1 MKSDAHPFILANHPK
16 TTSKTLGVYSPYSGE
31 EVSRVCMA
39 GHRDIEEAIE
49 KGLSA
54 FKDLKKLPVYKRAE
68 LLHLIAKKIG
78 ERKEDF
84 ARLIAL
90 EAGKPITFARVEVDR
105 CRELFDWAAEEI
117 KRWDGDMIPLELDKL
132 GENRVGIYRRFPIG
146 VVLAITP
153 FNFPL
158 NLVAHKVAP
167 ALAVGNP
174 VIVRPSSSTPS
185 AALLLGK
192 IISETDL
199 PPGSISVLPCDTSL
213 GQKMVSDPRIAM
225 FTFTGS
231 PEVGWRLK
239 EIAGRKKTTLEL
251 GGNAALIV
259 DSLRFGDFLYSRTIL
274 GAYYQAGQVCIS
286 IQRIFVQRKL
296 YRDFLEEMK
305 ERVESVPTGD
315 PLDEKVICGPLIDKN
330 AADRVEAWINE
341 ALRGGAQVVVGGKRL
356 RDFSSIIT
364 PCILTHTTPDM
375 KVNSMEVFGPVV
387 TVEPYEDFE
396 EAVAMANDSVYGLQT
411 GIFTDD
417 ISRAFYAYNHLDVG
431 GVIINDI
438 PTYRADPMPYGGI
451 KMSGC
456 GKEGIR
462 YAMEEMTEGR
472 LLALKYA

>member
-1 MKSDAHPFILANHPK
+1 MKLDAHPLVLGNSFK
-16 TTSKTLGVYSPYSGE
+16 TTPNLLEVYSPYRGE
-31 EVSRVCMA
+31 KASQVCMA
-39 GHRDIEEAIE
+39 DNREIEEAIE

-54 FKDLKKLPVYKRAE
+54 FKELKKIPVYRRAE
-68 LLHLIAKKIG
+68 ILHLIAEKIAQKK
-78 ERKEDF
+78 EEF
-84 ARLIAL
+84 ARVIAL

-117 KRWDGDMIPLELDKL
+117 KRWEGDMVPLEIDKL
-132 GENRVGIYRRFPIG
+132 GEGRVGIYRRFPIG

-192 IISETDL
+192 IISETDF

-231 PEVGWRLK
+231 PEVGWRLR

-286 IQRIFVQRKL
+286 VQRIFVQKEL
-296 YRDFLEEMK
+296 YDDFLKEMK
-305 ERVESVPTGD
+305 TRVESLPTGD
-315 PLDEKVICGPLIDKN
+315 PMDEKVICGPLIDKG
-330 AADRVEAWINE
+330 AADRVEAWLNE
-341 ALRGGAQVVVGGKRL
+341 AKKGGARVVIGGERL
-356 RDFSSIIT
+356 RDFPSLIT
-364 PCILTHTTPDM
+364 PCILTSTTPDM

-387 TVEPYEDFE
+387 TVEPYEHFE
-396 EAVAMANDSVYGLQT
+396 EAVALANDSVYGLQA

-417 ISRAFYAYNHLDVG
+417 ISRAFYAYNHLEVG

-438 PTYRADPMPYGGI
+438 PTYRADPMPYGGV

-456 GKEGIR
+456 GREGIK